1 MLTAN
6 LAFTPGY
13 EFAPLFAYPPM
24 DPLPYQWEYLM
35 DPGRPQ
41 LRLSFDAARQ
51 RGGLSLWTSFVDG
64 TLDGKPE
71 HYREFLEFLRQL
83 ERCEILA
90 RFDPEG
96 EPDPRIHALVVS
108 VPIQALTVREMLFDD
123 AGTLVRDTPSRR
135 RRGSAVSTPVS
146 ASNEP
151 PPGHTRKETEGVFVI
166 RDGIAVYVPVK
177 VGIAGEQYFEV
188 IEGLEAGDMV
198 ITGPFASVRELGDG
212 EGVRLQEST
221 RRDR

>member
-1 MLTAN
+1 VLAWTVGLFGFGSTLIVELDRARTLQEEDTRQLAAEWVRQNVPAGTPMLTAN

-51 RGGLSLWTSFVDG
+51 RGGLYLWTSFVDG

-96 EPDPRIHALVVS
+96 EPDPRIHALELGH
-108 VPIQALTVREMLFDD
+108 LTVT
-123 AGTLVRDTPSRR
+123 GTGCARPGPLIQIVR
-135 RRGSAVSTPVS
+135 
-146 ASNEP
+146 
-151 PPGHTRKETEGVFVI
+151 I
-166 RDGIAVYVPVK
+166 R
-177 VGIAGEQYFEV
+177 
-188 IEGLEAGDMV
+188 
-198 ITGPFASVRELGDG
+198 
-212 EGVRLQEST
+212 
-221 RRDR
+221 